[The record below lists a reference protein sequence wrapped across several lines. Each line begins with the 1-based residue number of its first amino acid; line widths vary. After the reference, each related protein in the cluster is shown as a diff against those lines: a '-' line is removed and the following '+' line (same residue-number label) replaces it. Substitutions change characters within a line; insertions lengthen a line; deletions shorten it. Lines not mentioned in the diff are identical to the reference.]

1 MKIEALGWGR
11 GLQSYNLET
20 LNILLVVDNKHM
32 QLLIKEILRS
42 FRIKAVRVADDGAD
56 AIKEM
61 RTFATDLV
69 ICDWNMQP
77 IDGLEFVRLVR
88 TSSDSPNPYV
98 PVIMLTG
105 HTETTR
111 VKEARDSGITE
122 FLAKP
127 VSAKGLYQRICM
139 VIERPRQFIKTR
151 MYAGPDRR
159 RTPPTKNSN
168 KGRRASDKSDESDD
182 LSQDEI
188 EKLMNS

>member
-1 MKIEALGWGR
+1 M
-11 GLQSYNLET
+11 QDYNLEN
-20 LNILLVVDNKHM
+20 LNILLVEDNKHM

-61 RTFATDLV
+61 RTFAVDLI

-77 IDGLEFVRLVR
+77 IDGLEFVRMIR
-88 TSSDSPNPYV
+88 TSSDSSNPYV

-105 HTETTR
+105 HTETNR
-111 VKEARDSGITE
+111 VLEARDAGITE

-151 MYAGPDRR
+151 TYAGPDRR
-159 RTPPTKNSN
+159 RIPSTEKTN
-168 KGRRASDKSDESDD
+168 KGRRAQDKKNDSDE
-182 LSQDEI
+182 LSQDEV
-188 EKLMNS
+188 EALMNE

>member
-1 MKIEALGWGR
+1 MK
-11 GLQSYNLET
+11 SYNLEN
-20 LNILLVVDNKHM
+20 LNILLVEDNKHM

-42 FRIKAVRVADDGAD
+42 FRIKSVRVADDGAD

-61 RTFATDLV
+61 RTFAVDLV

-77 IDGLEFVRLVR
+77 IDGLEFVRMIR
-88 TSSDSPNPYV
+88 TSSDSTNPYV
-98 PVIMLTG
+98 PVIMLTD
-105 HTETTR
+105 HTETHR
-111 VKEARDSGITE
+111 VLEARDAGITE

-151 MYAGPDRR
+151 TYAGPDRR
-159 RTPPTKNSN
+159 RSPATEKTN
-168 KGRRASDKSDESDD
+168 KGRRASDKQGDD
-182 LSQDEI
+182 DSLSQDEI

>member
-1 MKIEALGWGR
+1 VEH
-11 GLQSYNLET
+11 GLQSYNLEN
-20 LNILLVVDNKHM
+20 LNILLVEDNKHM
-32 QLLIKEILRS
+32 QLLVKEILRS

-77 IDGLEFVRLVR
+77 IDGLEFVRMVR
-88 TSSDSPNPYV
+88 TSSDSTNPYV

-105 HTETTR
+105 HTEITR
-111 VKEARDSGITE
+111 VLEARDSGITE

-151 MYAGPDRR
+151 MYVGPDRR
-159 RTPPTKNSN
+159 RTPPTDNNN
-168 KGRRASDKSDESDD
+168 KGRRASDKDDGSDD

>member
-1 MKIEALGWGR
+1 M
-11 GLQSYNLET
+11 QHYNLEN
-20 LNILLVVDNKHM
+20 LNILLVEDNKHM
-32 QLLIKEILRS
+32 QILIKEILRS
-42 FRIKAVRVADDGAD
+42 FRIKSVRVADDGAD

-77 IDGLEFVRLVR
+77 IDGLEFVRMLR

-105 HTETTR
+105 HTETNR
-111 VKEARDSGITE
+111 VMEARDSGITE

-127 VSAKGLYQRICM
+127 VSARGLYQRICM
-139 VIERPRQFIKTR
+139 VIEHPRQFIKTR
-151 MYAGPDRR
+151 TYTGPDRR
-159 RTPPTKNSN
+159 RTPSTQKTN
-168 KGRRASDKSDESDD
+168 KGRRASDKEAKSDN